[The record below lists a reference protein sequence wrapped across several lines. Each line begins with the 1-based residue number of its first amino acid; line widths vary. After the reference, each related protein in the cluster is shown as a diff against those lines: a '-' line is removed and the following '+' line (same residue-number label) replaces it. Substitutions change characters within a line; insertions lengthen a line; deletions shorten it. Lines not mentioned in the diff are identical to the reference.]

1 MTSDNQKLVVH
12 DVYIRHRTELCRY
25 LVNKTSVSIDEAQDI
40 VQTAFTRVIEMDF
53 KDIKNPRA
61 LLYKTSYNIAI
72 DQKRHGSVRQRH
84 VQAVVDSGSTAVEE
98 LSPERIH
105 DGKRQLSLVVKAL
118 WGMPKKR
125 RRLLLMNR
133 FDGQS
138 YAQIARTVGLS
149 ETVVR
154 KHVTKALLDCQKAL
168 QAQTNENS
176 K

>member
-1 MTSDNQKLVVH
+1 MTPNNQKSEIH
-12 DVYIRHRTELCRY
+12 EVYSRHRAELCRY
-25 LVNKTSVSIDEAQDI
+25 VINKVNVTNDEAQDI
-40 VQTAFTRVIEMDF
+40 VQAAFARVIEMDF
-53 KDIKNPRA
+53 EQIKNPRA

-72 DQKRHGSVRQRH
+72 DQVRHSGVRQRH
-84 VQAVVDSGSTAVEE
+84 VQAVVDSGSTVVEE

>member
-1 MTSDNQKLVVH
+1 MKTESQKLEMH
-12 DVYIRHRTELCRY
+12 DVYVRHHTELCRY
-25 LVNKTSVSIDEAQDI
+25 VINKVNVSNDEAQDI
-40 VQTAFTRVIEMDF
+40 VQAAFTRVIEMDF
-53 KDIKNPRA
+53 SDIKNPRA

-72 DQKRHGSVRQRH
+72 DQKRRGGVRQRH
-84 VQAVVDSGSTAVEE
+84 VQAVVDSGANLVEE
-98 LSPERIH
+98 LNPERIH
-105 DGKRQLSLVVKAL
+105 DGKRQLGLVVSAL

-125 RRLLLMNR
+125 RRLLMMNR
-133 FDGQS
+133 FDGLS

-168 QAQTNENS
+168 QAQAGKNS